1 MKEIYV
7 LGIGHNTP
15 VFIELAELCGYTIK
29 GLYHYAEGRTGE
41 VDHGYKIL
49 GSFEDLWNMPSLE
62 GMNFALSQGD
72 NKVRSQVY
80 EKIVSKG
87 GTVPTLVHPR
97 ADVSRFAT
105 LGKGVVIHTGTVIHP
120 DVVIRDNT
128 IVSYNSSITHDTHVG
143 RNCYIAM
150 GAMIGAYVHIDDDVF
165 IGIGVNI
172 ISGKVDSIGKKS
184 YVGAGAL
191 LTKSVPPYSVVAGFP
206 AKVIRTLPED

>member
-1 MKEIYV
+1 MKDIYV

-15 VFIELAELCGYTIK
+15 VFVELAELCGYTIK
-29 GLYHYAEGRTGE
+29 GLYHYEEGRTGE
-41 VDHGYKIL
+41 MDHGYKIL

-72 NKVRSQVY
+72 NKVRTKVF
-80 EKIVSKG
+80 EKIISKG

-105 LGKGVVIHTGTVIHP
+105 LGKGAVIHTGTVIHP
-120 DVVIRDNT
+120 DVIIGDNT
-128 IVSYNSSITHDTHVG
+128 IVSYNSSITHNTHVG
-143 RNCYIAM
+143 KNCYIAC

-172 ISGKVDSIGKKS
+172 ISGKVDTIGQKS